1 VPRILHLT
9 MTLLL
14 LCSMGS
20 IASEQPSEGDS
31 PREWISKKQP
41 NTKKRNKKTQ
51 HQHHHLALNTDAN
64 KLA

>member
-20 IASEQPSEGDS
+20 IASQQHREGDS
-31 PREWISKKQP
+31 PREWTSKKQP
-41 NTKKRNKKTQ
+41 KTKNRNKKNQ
-51 HQHHHLALNTDAN
+51 HQHHHLSLRADAN
-64 KLA
+64 KLT